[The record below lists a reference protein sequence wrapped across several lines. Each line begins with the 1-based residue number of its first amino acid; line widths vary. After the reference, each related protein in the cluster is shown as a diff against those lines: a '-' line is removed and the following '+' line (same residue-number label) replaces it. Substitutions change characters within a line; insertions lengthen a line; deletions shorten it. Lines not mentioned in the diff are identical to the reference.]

1 MLSILRRLIK
11 AQDGVAIVEYVLI
24 ASLIS
29 IVAIAALSAAV
40 GTN

>member
-1 MLSILRRLIK
+1 MLATLRRLIK
-11 AQDGVAIVEYVLI
+11 AQDGVGIVQYVLI

-29 IVAIAALSAAV
+29 IVAIGALSVAV